1 MNLPHD
7 YSVSA
12 AATNSGNVDL
22 TAEGLSSLTSNAPK
36 EFGGPGDQWS
46 PEDLLVAAV
55 ADCFVLSF
63 RAIAGMSK
71 FEFTQISVTA
81 TGKLDKVERD
91 IQFTELSIVA
101 NLTIPEGADEGRA
114 QRLLEKAEATC
125 FITNSLK
132 ATPHLQANITVA

>member
-7 YSVSA
+7 YPVSA

>member
-7 YSVSA
+7 YSATANVSPQ
-12 AATNSGNVDL
+12 GNVSITSGEL
-22 TAEGLSSLTSNAPK
+22 TKIESNAPK

-46 PEDLLVAAV
+46 PEDLMVAAV

-71 FEFTQISVTA
+71 FEFTQLECSVSGT
-81 TGKLDKVERD
+81 LDKVERD
-91 IQFTELSIVA
+91 IQFTAFTVNA
-101 NLTIPEGADEGRA
+101 KLTIPTDADEGRA

-132 ATPHLQANITVA
+132 AHPELKAEIIKA

>member
-1 MNLPHD
+1 MNPPHD